1 MGSGAVMVFNE
12 RRDVIEFVYRTLEF
26 LNEESCG
33 KCAPCRE
40 GTEVMVEILGRLT
53 RGEGSESDL
62 MNLKTLS
69 EVMMD
74 ASLCGLGQTAP
85 IPVLDSLR
93 DFREVYEA
101 RIEQSMYLRGLRTV

>member
-1 MGSGAVMVFNE
+1 MVFNGT
-12 RRDVIEFVYRTLEF
+12 RDVIAFVYRTLVF

-40 GTEVMVEILGRLT
+40 GTEVLVEILGRLNE
-53 RGEGSESDL
+53 GEGSESDL
-62 MNLKTLS
+62 TNLETLC

-93 DFREVYEA
+93 YFREAYETRVA
-101 RIEQSMYLRGLRTV
+101 QSVYLRGLRTVKG